1 MYRVQVMEI
10 DVMQGLVKT
19 LKGIIVIVGLLYLS
33 YSGIKKLTKVKEK
46 DIR

>member
-1 MYRVQVMEI
+1 MEI

-19 LKGIIVIVGLLYLS
+19 LKGIIVIAGLLYLS
-33 YSGIKKLTKVKEK
+33 YIGIKKVTKAKEK